1 MILNRDNGPESL
13 KCYFSL
19 DTVVSLKSFLKNDDD
34 LEKKNG
40 LKKKQNFFKFL
51 RKFEKKK
58 SLNFFWI

>member
-34 LEKKNG
+34 LEKKDG
-40 LKKKQNFFKFL
+40 LKNKTNFFLIF
-51 RKFEKKK
+51 KK
-58 SLNFFWI
+58 I